1 MTISL
6 FFSNS
11 TVESSQALSV
21 KAFRWR
27 IPGRARTTGPETH
40 RPRGIMR
47 PRNKTTADSYSLHD
61 SRYGKIKPLDPAKTL
76 EFCYFCYL

>member
-1 MTISL
+1 MTKSL

-27 IPGRARTTGPETH
+27 IPGRALGRART
-40 RPRGIMR
+40 
-47 PRNKTTADSYSLHD
+47 K
-61 SRYGKIKPLDPAKTL
+61 
-76 EFCYFCYL
+76 